1 MKQSIDNVEMLR
13 LMEKKQ
19 KLLFKIRAAL
29 ALDRMDLVKELSYE
43 FQVVLEKEH
52 NLKQF
57 NFLKL

>member
-19 KLLFKIRAAL
+19 KLLLKIRAAL

-43 FQVVLEKEH
+43 LQVALEKEH

>member
-1 MKQSIDNVEMLR
+1 MKYETKYRQRRNAATDGE
-13 LMEKKQ
+13 
-19 KLLFKIRAAL
+19 LLLKIRAAL

>member
-19 KLLFKIRAAL
+19 KLLLKIRAAL

-43 FQVVLEKEH
+43 FQVVLEKGH

>member
-1 MKQSIDNVEMLR
+1 MKYETKYRQRRNAATDGE
-13 LMEKKQ
+13 EA
-19 KLLFKIRAAL
+19 KLLLKIRAAL

-57 NFLKL
+57 NF